1 VGVWGSGLYSGDF
14 AADLRAAVAAV
25 SRLPFEG
32 DKLAE
37 ILSGIEAGAANNP
50 NDEDHTTFWLI
61 LADQFAKRG
70 IPSKVI
76 RDKALEIIDT
86 SADLAML
93 EKLGM
98 KPADL
103 KKRQAVLTALRSRIA
118 APFAEKRRPV
128 LRKPQAFVMEAGD
141 VLVYPTSKGHCI
153 NSYFPSKERMIPKWA
168 QDGWSATV
176 IVETERAFDFLAWYR
191 PATVE
196 NALPSKPEL
205 KDIHSAS
212 PWFLRRPGTCSPTH
226 FKRMELEKIGS
237 LKVDASRLKALF
249 PNLRPGTSK
258 AINDVSIAN
267 ELSVRPYVSKWEIT
281 SSIAKLEAILS

>member
-1 VGVWGSGLYSGDF
+1 MGVWGSGLYSGDF

>member
-1 VGVWGSGLYSGDF
+1 
-14 AADLRAAVAAV
+14 
-25 SRLPFEG
+25 
-32 DKLAE
+32 
-37 ILSGIEAGAANNP
+37 
-50 NDEDHTTFWLI
+50 
-61 LADQFAKRG
+61 
-70 IPSKVI
+70 
-76 RDKALEIIDT
+76 
-86 SADLAML
+86 
-93 EKLGM
+93 M

-103 KKRQAVLTALRSRIA
+103 KKRQAMLTELRSRIA
-118 APFAEKRRPV
+118 APINEKRGPV
-128 LRKPQAFVMEAGD
+128 LKKPQPLVMEAGD